1 MQWILQGRG
10 QRRASNG
17 QERLSQNKARS
28 STASLGLAKARP
40 SATEAV
46 SGGDKAC
53 CPRLGPRPAPA
64 TQGSMPQ
71 VHCRRTWVVKTRLWT
86 VILGKTE
93 EREPGK
99 RRGEGRGDQGGEEG
113 KKREREKEWL
123 PGEVGLSTLF
133 PPIPRTSFISFS
145 QIRQWEG
152 RAAGS
157 QAREKR
163 LSPRG
168 PSAPFCGWAP
178 RPPAH
183 CRPRVT
189 RKGRRSLSEPRP
201 ARGCP
206 FDFVRRTDYS
216 RSRIQGGGP
225 APVATTPRPSP
236 EDAAGWDAGVTSTSA
251 HRSAPPTPG

>member
-1 MQWILQGRG
+1 MGSQDPFVDCHTGENRRKGARKETRG
-10 QRRASNG
+10 
-17 QERLSQNKARS
+17 
-28 STASLGLAKARP
+28 
-40 SATEAV
+40 
-46 SGGDKAC
+46 
-53 CPRLGPRPAPA
+53 
-64 TQGSMPQ
+64 
-71 VHCRRTWVVKTRLWT
+71 
-86 VILGKTE
+86 
-93 EREPGK
+93 
-99 RRGEGRGDQGGEEG
+99 GEGRPGRGRR
-113 KKREREKEWL
+113 KKERKRKRMAS
-123 PGEVGLSTLF
+123 GEVGLSTLF

-157 QAREKR
+157 RAREKR

-206 FDFVRRTDYS
+206 FAFVRRTDHS

>member
-1 MQWILQGRG
+1 MGSQDPFVDCHTGEN
-10 QRRASNG
+10 RRKG
-17 QERLSQNKARS
+17 AR
-28 STASLGLAKARP
+28 K
-40 SATEAV
+40 
-46 SGGDKAC
+46 
-53 CPRLGPRPAPA
+53 
-64 TQGSMPQ
+64 
-71 VHCRRTWVVKTRLWT
+71 
-86 VILGKTE
+86 
-93 EREPGK
+93 
-99 RRGEGRGDQGGEEG
+99 EGRGGETREG
-113 KKREREKEWL
+113 KKEKREKEKEWL

-157 QAREKR
+157 RAREKR

-178 RPPAH
+178 WPPAH

-206 FDFVRRTDYS
+206 FAFVRRTDHS